1 MNQMLTPP
9 APSASLDVDVLRS
22 FIAIVDSGT
31 IAAAADRVGRTA
43 GAVSMQVKKL
53 EDMLGRDLFERTRQG
68 MSLTP
73 QGERLL
79 EYARRMIDLNREA
92 MQAFSQPDLE
102 GKVSVGII
110 DSFKGDRLAEVLG
123 KFACCYP
130 KVTVN
135 VTMSNAV
142 NMVPDLDAGRYDLIL
157 MTPGGHHAQRDTDI
171 LMRQEPLVWIA
182 KHGGRAIR
190 QRPVPISVAEEG
202 CAWRKLAT
210 ESLAGA
216 EVETRIA
223 YVADHDSGQLAAVKA
238 DLAVAPM
245 PRSYLVPGLIELG
258 ARDGYPPL
266 GNAKLVMRIREDASA
281 TARALAET
289 IANTYGKQI
298 RFSAGSHC

>member
-1 MNQMLTPP
+1 MNQMLSTP

-22 FIAIVDSGT
+22 FIAIVESGT
-31 IAAAADRVGRTA
+31 VAAASDRVGRSP

-53 EDMLGRDLFERTRQG
+53 EDMLGRDLFERKRQG
-68 MSLTP
+68 MTLTP
-73 QGERLL
+73 QGDRLL
-79 EYARRMIDLNREA
+79 DYARRMIELNREA

-102 GKVSVGII
+102 GKINVGII
-110 DSFKGDRLAEVLG
+110 DSFKGERLAEVLG

-135 VTMSNAV
+135 VTMSNTV
-142 NMVPDLDAGRYDLIL
+142 HMVPDLDAGNYDMIL
-157 MTPGGHHAQRDTDI
+157 MTPGGHHPQRETDF

-182 KHGGRAIR
+182 KEGGRALR

-223 YVADHDSGQLAAVKA
+223 YVADHDSGQLAAVQA

-258 ARDGYPPL
+258 TREGYPPL
-266 GNAKLVMRIREDASA
+266 GNAKLVMRLREDAST

-289 IANTYGKQI
+289 IADTYGKQL
-298 RFSAGSHC
+298 SL